1 MCLNGGNTLIA
12 SLRHFREQDHEF
24 SHDLGSA
31 MGKKSKKRLIASK
44 KRVCSDKILRA
55 ILKDLFIQ
63 NNWDVLSPS
72 GELKPSLKSIDVEL
86 PEFIK
91 ARKAQIDLAVA
102 KNDKVIVFEVK
113 SLLFARL
120 RYLLDGFNYKFWHTR
135 YHFSEPSDAWMAFNS
150 LIATYRGMRD
160 LRRLL
165 YDKRQDTVE
174 SIGELYREALA
185 FIVDE
190 RLSKF
195 KIKILGVIVP
205 WYIDSRELEVL
216 CKCTQSLKEY
226 LQRKHGLKV
235 NLAILVFRITHDNA
249 LPIKLCLRI
258 HRSDITLKLINP
270 CVPIDTKKYKIA
282 PCNACKYWKICST
295 LREDRKS

>member
-1 MCLNGGNTLIA
+1 M
-12 SLRHFREQDHEF
+12 
-24 SHDLGSA
+24 
-31 MGKKSKKRLIASK
+31 MGKKSRRQLMVDR
-44 KRVCSDKILRA
+44 KRVCSDKLLRTILR
-55 ILKDLFIQ
+55 DLFIQ
-63 NNWDVLSPS
+63 NGWNTLSSS
-72 GELKPSLKSIDVEL
+72 GELKPSLKSIETEL

-102 KNDKVIVFEVK
+102 KNNEIIVFEIK

-120 RYLLDGFNYKFWHTR
+120 RCLLNGFNYKFWHTR

-150 LIATYRGMRD
+150 LIVTCHRMKD

-165 YDKRQDTVE
+165 YDKRQDTVK

-185 FIVDE
+185 FIADE

-226 LQRKHGLKV
+226 LRREHGLNV
-235 NLAILVFRITHDNA
+235 NLAIFVFKISHDNA

-270 CVPIDTKKYKIA
+270 CVSIDTKKYKIV
-282 PCNACKYWKICST
+282 PCNVCKYWKICSI
-295 LREDRKS
+295 LRED